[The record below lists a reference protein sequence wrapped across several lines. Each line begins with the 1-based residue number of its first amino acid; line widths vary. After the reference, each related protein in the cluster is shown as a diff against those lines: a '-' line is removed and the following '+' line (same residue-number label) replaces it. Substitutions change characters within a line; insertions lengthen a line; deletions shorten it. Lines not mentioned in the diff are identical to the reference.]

1 MVEHAQ
7 REKIGAVG
15 AMLLYPD
22 QTIQHAGVILGVT
35 GVAGHSHRHY
45 QQGEEGYYQYLL
57 TTNNVAAVTG
67 ACLMCHRDRFEKV
80 GGFNEQLAIAYND
93 VDFCLKL
100 HQLGY
105 QNLWLPHVQLYH
117 YESQTRTPENTPA
130 KQRRIQQEV
139 DYMKTNWDQLIAKDP
154 FYNCNLTTEKED
166 CSINVVYQFKVE
178 SILLTPI
185 NQEQLTGYFIDRP
198 QIGDK
203 SSKHLEIVGW
213 VIGKLAKAVAI
224 KISYQGRL
232 LSRIPICQK
241 RPDVAEAFSHITTA
255 IDSGFA
261 TTIDLRQIKIDDFL
275 SISLISTLEPVLLKL
290 DLTVVLANDLQIPI
304 AIIQLTC

>member
-1 MVEHAQ
+1 
-7 REKIGAVG
+7 
-15 AMLLYPD
+15 MLLYPNH
-22 QTIQHAGVILGVT
+22 TIQHAGVILGVT
-35 GVAGHSHRHY
+35 GIAGHSHRHY
-45 QQGEEGYYQYLL
+45 QLGEEGYNQYLL

-67 ACLMCHRDRFEKV
+67 ACLMCRRDRFEKV

-93 VDFCLKL
+93 VDFCLKI

-139 DYMKTNWDQLIAKDP
+139 NYMKTNWDHLIAQDP

-166 CSINVVYQFKVE
+166 CSINVVYQFKIE
-178 SILLTPI
+178 SILLSSI

-198 QIGDK
+198 QVGDK
-203 SSKHLEIVGW
+203 SSKHIEIVGW
-213 VIGKLAKAVAI
+213 AIGKLAKAVAI
-224 KISYQGRL
+224 KISCQGRL
-232 LSRIPICQK
+232 LSRIPVCQK
-241 RPDVAEAFSHITTA
+241 RPDVAEVFSQIKTA

-261 TTIDLRQIKIDDFL
+261 TTIDLSQIKIDDFF
-275 SISLISTLEPVLLKL
+275 STSLIPSLEPESLELELK
-290 DLTVVLANDLQIPI
+290 VVLANNSQIQI